1 MVLLIC
7 IKTLSFNWQK
17 KKSLESLMK
26 RKLKG
31 HMNLS
36 LNDGEKML

>member
-17 KKSLESLMK
+17 KKFRVTDE
-26 RKLKG
+26 
-31 HMNLS
+31 
-36 LNDGEKML
+36 EKVERTHEFEFE